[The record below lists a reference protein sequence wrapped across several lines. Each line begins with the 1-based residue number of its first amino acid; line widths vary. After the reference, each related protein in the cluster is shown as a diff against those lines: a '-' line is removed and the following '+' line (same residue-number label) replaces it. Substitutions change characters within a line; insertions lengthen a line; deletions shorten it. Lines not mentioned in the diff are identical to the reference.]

1 MNTIE
6 LQGQLRTELGKKA
19 ANLLR
24 KEDKVPCVLYGG
36 KENISFAV
44 DRMALKDVVYTDK
57 FHTVNIVVDGKTY
70 NAILKDVDLH
80 PINERPLH
88 VDFQE
93 LVPNTPVKVQ
103 IPVKLTGF
111 AKGVKNGGKL
121 ELSLRTLAVKAT
133 PEQLVS
139 EIELDVTPIGLGKS
153 LKVRDLKTDLEV
165 MNPGGI
171 PIAKVIIPRAM
182 RSAASKAEGG
192 VISEDDE
199 ETEETAE
206 STEA

>member
-1 MNTIE
+1 MNTIA
-6 LQGQLRTELGKKA
+6 LKGQLRTELGKKA
-19 ANLLR
+19 AKALR

-36 KENISFAV
+36 NENISFAV
-44 DRMALKDVVYTDK
+44 DRISLKDIVYTDK
-57 FHTVNIVVDGKTY
+57 FQTVDIEVGGKTY
-70 NAILKDVDLH
+70 KSILKDVDLH
-80 PINERPLH
+80 PLNERPLH

-111 AKGVKNGGKL
+111 AKGVKSGGKL
-121 ELSLRTLAVKAT
+121 ELTLRTLAVKAV

-139 EIELDVTPIGLGKS
+139 EIELDVTPLGLGKS

-182 RSAASKAEGG
+182 RSAASKGEGG
-192 VISEDDE
+192 ITEDDE
-199 ETEETAE
+199 EEETEDTAE
-206 STEA
+206 A

>member
-6 LQGQLRTELGKKA
+6 LQGQARTELGKKA
-19 ANLLR
+19 ANALR

-36 KENISFAV
+36 KENVSFAV

-57 FHTVNIVVDGKTY
+57 FNVVKIDVDGKNY
-70 NAILKDVDLH
+70 EAILKDVDLH
-80 PINERPLH
+80 PVNERPLH

-192 VISEDDE
+192 IPEDED
-199 ETEETAE
+199 ETEETTESAE
-206 STEA
+206 A

>member
-19 ANLLR
+19 ANALR

-44 DRMALKDVVYTDK
+44 ERTALKDVVFTDK
-57 FHTVNIVVDGKTY
+57 FNVVKIDVDGKKVD
-70 NAILKDVDLH
+70 AILKDVDFH
-80 PINERPLH
+80 PINDRPLH

-93 LVPNTPVKVQ
+93 LVPGTPVKVQ

-121 ELSLRTLAVKAT
+121 ELTLRTLAVKAV
-133 PEQLVS
+133 PEDLVS
-139 EIELDVTPIGLGKS
+139 EIELDVTPLGLGKS

-182 RSAASKAEGG
+182 RSAASRGEGS
-192 VISEDDE
+192 ISEDDDEDE
-199 ETEETAE
+199 ESSEESAE
-206 STEA
+206 A

>member
-1 MNTIE
+1 MNKIE

-19 ANLLR
+19 AKLLR

-57 FHTVNIVVDGKTY
+57 FHTVNITVDGKSY

-80 PINERPLH
+80 PINERPIH

-121 ELSLRTLAVKAT
+121 ELSLRTLAIKAT

-165 MNPGGI
+165 MNPSGI

-192 VISEDDE
+192 ISDED
-199 ETEETAE
+199 ETEAPAETAE
-206 STEA
+206 A

>member
-1 MNTIE
+1 MNTIA
-6 LQGQLRTELGKKA
+6 LQGQARTELGKKA
-19 ANLLR
+19 AKALR

-44 DRMALKDVVYTDK
+44 DRIALKDVVYTDK
-57 FHTVNIVVDGKTY
+57 FHTVDIEIDGKTY
-70 NAILKDVDLH
+70 KSILKDVDLH
-80 PINERPLH
+80 PLNERPLH

-121 ELSLRTLAVKAT
+121 ELTLRTLAVKAV

-139 EIELDVTPIGLGKS
+139 EIELDVTPLGLGKS
-153 LKVRDLKTDLEV
+153 LKVRDLKTDLEI

-182 RSAASKAEGG
+182 RSAASKGEGAG
-192 VISEDDE
+192 IADDDDDE
-199 ETEETAE
+199 ETTEESAE
-206 STEA
+206 A